1 MGKMSPE
8 EAECIYIK
16 DILSFVRSDLG
27 QRMKKASQEQKLFR
41 EQPFVISVQASEM
54 NDSWTGGEKILVQG
68 IIDAYFEED
77 GELVLVDYKTDRIL
91 PGEEKILEERYRT
104 QLDDYAQA
112 LERLLKKKV
121 KEKIIYSLPFKRNS
135 GKRSA
140 VHFLTGE

>member
-1 MGKMSPE
+1 M
-8 EAECIYIK
+8 
-16 DILSFVRSDLG
+16 
-27 QRMKKASQEQKLFR
+27 
-41 EQPFVISVQASEM
+41 ISVQASEM

-121 KEKIIYSLPFKRNS
+121 KEKIIYSFSLQKEIPVKDLS
-135 GKRSA
+135 SIS
-140 VHFLTGE
+140 

>member
-1 MGKMSPE
+1 
-8 EAECIYIK
+8 
-16 DILSFVRSDLG
+16 
-27 QRMKKASQEQKLFR
+27 
-41 EQPFVISVQASEM
+41 M

-112 LERLLKKKV
+112 LERLFE
-121 KEKIIYSLPFKRNS
+121 EKSKRKDYLLLYPSKRNS